1 MYSFSP
7 HTRAES
13 AKINQNFTDLSTGD
27 ADVDG
32 NSLNLVKA
40 EMFLSCIHSGLIW
53 SQVSGLNGAMT
64 TGVAHIL
71 DSTGKMKRT
80 IASAIVSKA
89 FTASK
94 DTYVDLKSDG
104 TIVYIEVANNA
115 TTGMTLTTD
124 AVRLAKV
131 VTSGV
136 AITSI
141 VQYGSDPLKNE
152 LAPKSPKRIRF
163 NQCHLAS
170 GSNVGGGS
178 TTTSITNG
186 VVTVYPFDQAVEEV
200 YDPNSLHSI
209 TTNNSRI
216 TVKESGIYKITASV
230 YWPDNTTGVRI
241 LELIRSGTAIG
252 SARSASD
259 ANGRSAQNAT
269 TVVPVTAG
277 QYIEVS
283 LYQNS
288 GGNLTPTMVN
298 LSVELVQ

>member
-7 HTRAES
+7 HTKAES

-32 NSLNLVKA
+32 NSLNLMKA
-40 EMFLSCIHSGLIW
+40 EMFLSCVHSGLVW
-53 SQVSGLNGAMT
+53 SIVSGLNGAMT
-64 TGVAHIL
+64 TGVAHII
-71 DSTGKMKRT
+71 DSSSKMKR
-80 IASAIVSKA
+80 IVASAIVSKT

-104 TIVYIEVANNA
+104 TITYVEVANGA
-115 TTGMTLTTD
+115 TTGMTLTAD
-124 AVRLAKV
+124 SIRIAKV
-131 VTSGV
+131 VTSGA

-141 VQYGSDPLKNE
+141 TQYGSDPLKNE
-152 LAPKSPKRIRF
+152 IAPKSPKRIRL

-178 TTTSITNG
+178 TATAIGNALGAT
-186 VVTVYPFDQAVEEV
+186 YAFDQIVEEV
-200 YDPNSLHSI
+200 YDPNSLHSV
-209 TTNNSRI
+209 TTNNTRI
-216 TVKESGIYKITASV
+216 TVKESGTYKITAGV
-230 YWPDNTTGVRI
+230 YWPDNVTGVRI
-241 LELIRSGTAIG
+241 LDIFRSGTAVA
-252 SARSASD
+252 SSRSASD
-259 ANGRSAQNAT
+259 ANGRSAQNAST
-269 TVVPVTAG
+269 TVPVVAG

-288 GGNLTPTMVN
+288 GGNLTPQMVN